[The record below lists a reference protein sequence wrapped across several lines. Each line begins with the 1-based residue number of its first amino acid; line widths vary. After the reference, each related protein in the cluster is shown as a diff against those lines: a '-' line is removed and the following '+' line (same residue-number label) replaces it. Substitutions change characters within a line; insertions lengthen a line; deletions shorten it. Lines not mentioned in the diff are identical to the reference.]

1 MNVID
6 KQKKIEQLCS
16 EANLFRSFFCIDEL
30 SN

>member
-16 EANLFRSFFCIDEL
+16 EANLFRSFLYKIDK
-30 SN
+30 